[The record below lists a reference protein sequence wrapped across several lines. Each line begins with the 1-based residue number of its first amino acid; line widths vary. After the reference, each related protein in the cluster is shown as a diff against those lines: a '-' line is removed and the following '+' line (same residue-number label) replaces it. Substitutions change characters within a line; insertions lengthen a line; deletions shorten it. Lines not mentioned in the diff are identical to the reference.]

1 VVHLPFSWT
10 GCGEPNSNRIFPA
23 ESANVRI
30 RNGPAQVWQTEGC
43 GKTGKGVVIEKQVL
57 ETQTDLA
64 LREKGLFYC
73 FLKDFLFL
81 NQSSLKHHYRK
92 NQKIKYGNSSELA
105 LIIYLIRLKGKI
117 ELNKSR
123 KVTF

>member
-1 VVHLPFSWT
+1 MDEDQNKNLFIIQRASFDEIVVHLPFSWT

-43 GKTGKGVVIEKQVL
+43 GKTGKGVIIEKQVL

-64 LREKGLFYC
+64 LREKGVF
-73 FLKDFLFL
+73 D
-81 NQSSLKHHYRK
+81 
-92 NQKIKYGNSSELA
+92 
-105 LIIYLIRLKGKI
+105 
-117 ELNKSR
+117 
-123 KVTF
+123 